1 MTYCR
6 TFARAHQRCCLPCV
20 CVLVKERERE
30 SFKVP
35 GASGAML
42 ACYRICVL
50 VKGLLS
56 WCMPLKQGQAPGGL
70 GSVIAKE
77 APTLHDLLP
86 HLCTGTPAV
95 LPAVCLCAGKGLAHV
110 VHASETGPGTWW
122 SRISDCQKRHLL
134 CMTFCHTAARA
145 HQRCCLPCVCVL
157 VKEREREREL

>member
-1 MTYCR
+1 MLACYRICVLVKGLLSWCMPLKQGQAPGGLGSVIAKEAPTLHDLLPHL
-6 TFARAHQRCCLPCV
+6 ARAHQRCCLPCV

-77 APTLHDLLP
+77 APTLHDLPP
-86 HLCTGTPAV
+86 H
-95 LPAVCLCAGKGLAHV
+95 
-110 VHASETGPGTWW
+110 
-122 SRISDCQKRHLL
+122 
-134 CMTFCHTAARA
+134 AARA
-145 HQRCCLPCVCVL
+145 TSGAACCVFVC
-157 VKEREREREL
+157 